1 LITVPFLTDGIAGCT
16 AFFRE
21 VEIVA
26 FAAVRVRDFT
36 GPETFSGIANV
47 VVFVTS
53 PFAFLVTP
61 ICGAG
66 ESDGDALVLGE
77 GFGEGPVV
85 GVGDGGGDA
94 AAVGVGDA
102 VTIGS

>member
-1 LITVPFLTDGIAGCT
+1 VPFLTDGIAGCT
-16 AFFRE
+16 AFFKE

-36 GPETFSGIANV
+36 GPETFNGIANV
-47 VVFVTS
+47 VVLVTS
-53 PFAFLVTP
+53 PFAFFVTP
-61 ICGAG
+61 SCGEG

-85 GVGDGGGDA
+85 GVGDGVGEA
-94 AAVGVGDA
+94 VTVGVGDA
-102 VTIGS
+102 VTTGS

>member
-1 LITVPFLTDGIAGCT
+1 VPFLTDGIAGCT

-36 GPETFSGIANV
+36 GPETFIGIANV
-47 VVFVTS
+47 VVLVTS

-61 ICGAG
+61 ACEAG
-66 ESDGDALVLGE
+66 ERDGDALVTGE
-77 GFGEGPVV
+77 GLGEGPVV
-85 GVGDGGGDA
+85 GVGDGVGEV
-94 AAVGVGDA
+94 VGVGDA
-102 VTIGS
+102 VAIGS